1 MSYISKETLFNS
13 REYLNQRT
21 KKTDTLI
28 GLIVFLFCV
37 QERKEQGRYLLSDMR
52 EFAHVVDEA
61 FYLLPSITKNT
72 AEPLVWYGFISENW
86 LNEVKLT
93 FLNNNK
99 ISAKHVVN
107 VLFWRKS
114 FSHTNE
120 AVEWF
125 KNKITPVIFNELF
138 ELQENSGN
146 DFVHDKAIDVSDIIK
161 HYDGNN
167 QDLTLK
173 SDGKFI
179 KKKASDL
186 SAAPFG
192 QTLYAASEIKKVIL
206 ITPFDFIEK
215 FTFTSFV
222 RQEKPKNL
230 ILNNNSDSKLTQL
243 PKPFLILAGIS
254 GTGKTRFV
262 REQAKLANA
271 DNQAKDNYC
280 LVSVRPDWHEPSD
293 LLGYIS
299 HLGSKPKYITTDVL
313 RFIVQAWKHIADS
326 GFDLK
331 TGKVTEEQLNEI
343 QPYWLCL
350 DEMNLAPVEQY
361 FADYL
366 SVLETRRWNGEVYQ
380 CDPLL
385 KPSVLEN
392 IQSNDLGL
400 DEGDVLWE
408 HFKEA
413 GVSIPFN
420 LIVAGTVNMDET
432 THGFSRKVLDRA
444 LSLDFNE
451 FYPNDFNAYFLSH
464 AQNKTFTY
472 PIYSDASLSLNFDS
486 IFVKESCEFLSEVN
500 NVLKNSPFE
509 LAYRA
514 LNELLLSVKCINPK
528 NEIELQ
534 SIWDDFLMMKV
545 LPRIEGDSE
554 KLDFDGEKSLLTNLE
569 AIMKEQLSAIW
580 EGKKRI
586 DLFRETNEG
595 DVINIECRSKAKI
608 RWMQTKLEKFGFT
621 HFWK

>member
-1 MSYISKETLFNS
+1 MSLREGLLKVLNDYLDIKKQPFKKENYEPIFHTLITDIKNNFAGKNYSIKSHPGQGVWSSVPWIEISRRKDVYVTYLFKGDCSGVYLSLQQKADGISKSELIEKTLKLKNSIKNISNYSEFTFDEIDLGEGVSNKAARYKDSNIISKYYSKETLPSNDVIKSELSRLLDVYDKWQLNSDFN
-13 REYLNQRT
+13 
-21 KKTDTLI
+21 DT
-28 GLIVFLFCV
+28 
-37 QERKEQGRYLLSDMR
+37 
-52 EFAHVVDEA
+52 
-61 FYLLPSITKNT
+61 
-72 AEPLVWYGFISENW
+72 
-86 LNEVKLT
+86 
-93 FLNNNK
+93 
-99 ISAKHVVN
+99 
-107 VLFWRKS
+107 
-114 FSHTNE
+114 
-120 AVEWF
+120 
-125 KNKITPVIFNELF
+125 
-138 ELQENSGN
+138 
-146 DFVHDKAIDVSDIIK
+146 
-161 HYDGNN
+161 
-167 QDLTLK
+167 
-173 SDGKFI
+173 
-179 KKKASDL
+179 
-186 SAAPFG
+186 
-192 QTLYAASEIKKVIL
+192 
-206 ITPFDFIEK
+206 
-215 FTFTSFV
+215 
-222 RQEKPKNL
+222 
-230 ILNNNSDSKLTQL
+230 SDSKVDRQMNIIRL

-262 REQAKLANA
+262 RQQAELTGKN
-271 DNQAKDNYC
+271 NYC

-299 HLGSKPKYITTDVL
+299 HLRSKPKYMTTDVL

-366 SVLETRRWNGEVYQ
+366 SILETRQWNGEVYQ
-380 CDPLL
+380 CAPLL
-385 KPSVLEN
+385 KPSVFEN
-392 IQSNDLGL
+392 IQPTDLGL
-400 DEGDVLWE
+400 GEGDELWK

-444 LSLDFNE
+444 LSFDFNE
-451 FYPNDFNAYFLSH
+451 FYPNDFNAYFSPN

-472 PIYSDASLSLNFDS
+472 PIYSDASLSLNFAS
-486 IFVKESCEFLSEVN
+486 SFVKESCEFLSEVN
-500 NVLKNSPFE
+500 SVLKNSPFE

-534 SIWDDFLMMKV
+534 SVWDDFLMMKV

-569 AIMKEQLSAIW
+569 AIIKEQLSAIW
-580 EGKKRI
+580 EGEKRI

-608 RWMQTKLEKFGFT
+608 SWMQTKLEKFGFT

>member
-1 MSYISKETLFNS
+1 MK
-13 REYLNQRT
+13 
-21 KKTDTLI
+21 
-28 GLIVFLFCV
+28 VFI
-37 QERKEQGRYLLSDMR
+37 
-52 EFAHVVDEA
+52 A
-61 FYLLPSITKNT
+61 
-72 AEPLVWYGFISENW
+72 
-86 LNEVKLT
+86 
-93 FLNNNK
+93 K
-99 ISAKHVVN
+99 I
-107 VLFWRKS
+107 
-114 FSHTNE
+114 TNE
-120 AVEWF
+120 ENV
-125 KNKITPVIFNELF
+125 NKIT
-138 ELQENSGN
+138 
-146 DFVHDKAIDVSDIIK
+146 
-161 HYDGNN
+161 
-167 QDLTLK
+167 TLK
-173 SDGKFI
+173 EFTHLDIYNFKDEIEVGSDVFFVFGGDKSQITWKQGLAGFGKVVKAPYDLGYSTSNRRYFKI
-179 KKKASDL
+179 DIRPEYVLPIPISPKETKLHKKYQDQLYDVPYVGANHFPNQAIAKAEGEG
-186 SAAPFG
+186 AQA
-192 QTLYAASEIKKVIL
+192 LYSLFYDYLPETK
-206 ITPFDFIEK
+206 
-215 FTFTSFV
+215 
-222 RQEKPKNL
+222 KNL
-230 ILNNNSDSKLTQL
+230 ISKDLLLVSDKYNGQVLESEKNALS
-243 PKPFLILAGIS
+243 KPFLILAGIS

-262 REQAKLANA
+262 RQQAERTGKH
-271 DNQAKDNYC
+271 NYC

-366 SVLETRRWNGEVYQ
+366 SILETRQWNGKVYQ

-385 KPSVLEN
+385 KSSVFEN
-392 IQSNDLGL
+392 IQPTDLGL
-400 DEGDVLWE
+400 DGGDILWE
-408 HFKEA
+408 HFKEN
-413 GVSIPFN
+413 GISIPFN
-420 LIVAGTVNMDET
+420 LIVAGSVNMDET

-444 LSLDFNE
+444 LSFDFNE
-451 FYPNDFNAYFLSH
+451 FYPNDFNAYFSPN

-472 PIYSDASLSLNFDS
+472 PINSDASLALNFDS
-486 IFVKESCEFLSEVN
+486 PFVQESCEFLSKINV
-500 NVLKNSPFE
+500 VLKHSPFE

-534 SIWDDFLMMKV
+534 SVWDDFLMMKV

-569 AIMKEQLSAIW
+569 AIMREQLSAIW

-608 RWMQTKLEKFGFT
+608 SWMQTKLEKFGFT

>member
-1 MSYISKETLFNS
+1 MSLREGLLKVLNNYLDIKKQPFKKENYEPIFYALIADIKNNFSGKNYSIKSHPGQGGWASVPWIEISKRKDVYVTYLFKADCSGVYLSLQQKADGMSKSKLIETTSKLRNS
-13 REYLNQRT
+13 IKNISNYNEFTFDEIDLGKGVSGSAVKYNYSNIIS
-21 KKTDTLI
+21 KYYS
-28 GLIVFLFCV
+28 
-37 QERKEQGRYLLSDMR
+37 KEM
-52 EFAHVVDEA
+52 
-61 FYLLPSITKNT
+61 LPSNDVIK
-72 AEPLVWYGFISENW
+72 SELYQLLDIYDEW
-86 LNEVKLT
+86 QLNGD
-93 FLNNNK
+93 
-99 ISAKHVVN
+99 
-107 VLFWRKS
+107 
-114 FSHTNE
+114 
-120 AVEWF
+120 
-125 KNKITPVIFNELF
+125 FN
-138 ELQENSGN
+138 
-146 DFVHDKAIDVSDIIK
+146 D
-161 HYDGNN
+161 
-167 QDLTLK
+167 T
-173 SDGKFI
+173 
-179 KKKASDL
+179 
-186 SAAPFG
+186 
-192 QTLYAASEIKKVIL
+192 
-206 ITPFDFIEK
+206 
-215 FTFTSFV
+215 
-222 RQEKPKNL
+222 
-230 ILNNNSDSKLTQL
+230 SDSKVDREMNIIRLS
-243 PKPFLILAGIS
+243 KPFLILAGIS

-262 REQAKLANA
+262 RQQAERTGL
-271 DNQAKDNYC
+271 DNYC

-299 HLGSKPKYITTDVL
+299 HLGSQPKYITTDVL
-313 RFIVQAWKHIADS
+313 RFIVQAWKQISDS

-366 SVLETRRWNGEVYQ
+366 SILETRQWNGEVYQ

-385 KPSVLEN
+385 KSSVLEN
-392 IQSNDLGL
+392 IQPADLGL
-400 DEGDVLWE
+400 DEGDILWG
-408 HFKEA
+408 HFKEN
-413 GVSIPFN
+413 GISIPFN

-444 LSLDFNE
+444 LSFDFNE
-451 FYPNDFNAYFLSH
+451 FYPNDFNAYFSSN

-486 IFVKESCEFLSEVN
+486 PFVKESCEFLSEVN
-500 NVLKNSPFE
+500 SVLKNSPFE

-528 NEIELQ
+528 NEIDLQ
-534 SIWDDFLMMKV
+534 SVWDDFLMMKV

-608 RWMQTKLEKFGFT
+608 SWMQTKLEKFGFT

>member
-1 MSYISKETLFNS
+1 MKVFIAKITNEENVNKINSLKEFTHLDIYNFKDEIEVGSDIFFVFGGDKSQITWKQGLAGFGKVIKAPYDLGYSSSNKRYFKIDIKPEYVLPTPIPPKETKLHKKYQDQLYDVPYVGANHFPNQAIAKTEGEGAQALYSLFYDYLPETKKSLISKDLLLVGNKSNSQVLEYEKNALF
-13 REYLNQRT
+13 
-21 KKTDTLI
+21 
-28 GLIVFLFCV
+28 
-37 QERKEQGRYLLSDMR
+37 
-52 EFAHVVDEA
+52 
-61 FYLLPSITKNT
+61 
-72 AEPLVWYGFISENW
+72 
-86 LNEVKLT
+86 
-93 FLNNNK
+93 
-99 ISAKHVVN
+99 
-107 VLFWRKS
+107 
-114 FSHTNE
+114 
-120 AVEWF
+120 
-125 KNKITPVIFNELF
+125 
-138 ELQENSGN
+138 
-146 DFVHDKAIDVSDIIK
+146 
-161 HYDGNN
+161 
-167 QDLTLK
+167 
-173 SDGKFI
+173 
-179 KKKASDL
+179 
-186 SAAPFG
+186 
-192 QTLYAASEIKKVIL
+192 
-206 ITPFDFIEK
+206 
-215 FTFTSFV
+215 
-222 RQEKPKNL
+222 
-230 ILNNNSDSKLTQL
+230 
-243 PKPFLILAGIS
+243 KPFLILAGIS

-262 REQAKLANA
+262 RQQAELTGN
-271 DNQAKDNYC
+271 NNYC

-299 HLGSKPKYITTDVL
+299 HLGSQPKYITTDVL

-366 SVLETRRWNGEVYQ
+366 SILETRQWNGEVYQ

-385 KPSVLEN
+385 KSSVLEN
-392 IQSNDLGL
+392 IQPIDLGL
-400 DEGDVLWE
+400 DEGDILWE
-408 HFKEA
+408 HFKEN
-413 GVSIPFN
+413 GISIPFN

-444 LSLDFNE
+444 LSFDFNE
-451 FYPNDFNAYFLSH
+451 FYPNDFNTYFSTN

-486 IFVKESCEFLSEVN
+486 NFVKESCEFLSEVN

-514 LNELLLSVKCINPK
+514 LNELLLAVKCIKPQND
-528 NEIELQ
+528 IELQ

-569 AIMKEQLSAIW
+569 AIIKEQLSAIW
-580 EGKKRI
+580 EGEKRI

-608 RWMQTKLEKFGFT
+608 PWMQTKLEKFGFT

>member
-1 MSYISKETLFNS
+1 MSLREGLLKVLNNYLDIKKQPFKKENYEPIFYALIADIKNNFSGKNYSIKSHPGQGGWASVPWIEISKRKDVYVTYLFKADCSGVYLSLQQKADGMSKSKLIETTSKLRNS
-13 REYLNQRT
+13 IKNISNYNEFTFDEIDLGKGVSGSAVKYNYSNIIS
-21 KKTDTLI
+21 KYYSK
-28 GLIVFLFCV
+28 
-37 QERKEQGRYLLSDMR
+37 DM
-52 EFAHVVDEA
+52 
-61 FYLLPSITKNT
+61 LPSN
-72 AEPLVWYGFISENW
+72 
-86 LNEVKLT
+86 
-93 FLNNNK
+93 
-99 ISAKHVVN
+99 
-107 VLFWRKS
+107 
-114 FSHTNE
+114 
-120 AVEWF
+120 
-125 KNKITPVIFNELF
+125 
-138 ELQENSGN
+138 
-146 DFVHDKAIDVSDIIK
+146 DIIK
-161 HYDGNN
+161 SELYQLLDIYDEWQLNG
-167 QDLTLK
+167 
-173 SDGKFI
+173 
-179 KKKASDL
+179 
-186 SAAPFG
+186 
-192 QTLYAASEIKKVIL
+192 
-206 ITPFDFIEK
+206 DFND
-215 FTFTSFV
+215 T
-222 RQEKPKNL
+222 
-230 ILNNNSDSKLTQL
+230 SDSKVDREMNIIRLS
-243 PKPFLILAGIS
+243 KPFLILAGIS

-262 REQAKLANA
+262 RQQAERTGL
-271 DNQAKDNYC
+271 DNYC

-299 HLGSKPKYITTDVL
+299 HLGSQPKYITTDVL
-313 RFIVQAWKHIADS
+313 RFIVQAWKHISDS

-331 TGKVTEEQLNEI
+331 TGKVTEEQVNEI

-366 SVLETRRWNGEVYQ
+366 SILETRQWNGEVYQ

-385 KPSVLEN
+385 KASALEN
-392 IQSNDLGL
+392 IQPTDLGL
-400 DEGDVLWE
+400 VEGDILWE
-408 HFKEA
+408 HFKEN
-413 GVSIPFN
+413 GISIPFN

-444 LSLDFNE
+444 LSFDFNE
-451 FYPNDFNAYFLSH
+451 FYPNDFNAYFSSN

-486 IFVKESCEFLSEVN
+486 PFVKESCEFLSEVN
-500 NVLKNSPFE
+500 SVLKNSPFE

-534 SIWDDFLMMKV
+534 SVWDDFLMMKV

-569 AIMKEQLSAIW
+569 AIIKEQLSAIW

-608 RWMQTKLEKFGFT
+608 SWIQTKLEKFGFT

>member
-1 MSYISKETLFNS
+1 MSLREGLLKVLNDYLDIKKQPFKKENYEPIFHTLITDIKNNFAGKNYSIKSHPGQGVWSSVPWIEISRRKDVYVTYLFKGDCSGVYLSLQQKADGISKSELIEKTLKLKNSIKNISNYSEFTFDEIDLGEGVSNKAARYKDSNIISKYYSKETLPSNDVIKSELSRLLDVYDKWQLNSDFN
-13 REYLNQRT
+13 
-21 KKTDTLI
+21 DT
-28 GLIVFLFCV
+28 
-37 QERKEQGRYLLSDMR
+37 
-52 EFAHVVDEA
+52 
-61 FYLLPSITKNT
+61 
-72 AEPLVWYGFISENW
+72 
-86 LNEVKLT
+86 
-93 FLNNNK
+93 
-99 ISAKHVVN
+99 
-107 VLFWRKS
+107 
-114 FSHTNE
+114 
-120 AVEWF
+120 
-125 KNKITPVIFNELF
+125 
-138 ELQENSGN
+138 
-146 DFVHDKAIDVSDIIK
+146 
-161 HYDGNN
+161 
-167 QDLTLK
+167 
-173 SDGKFI
+173 
-179 KKKASDL
+179 
-186 SAAPFG
+186 
-192 QTLYAASEIKKVIL
+192 
-206 ITPFDFIEK
+206 
-215 FTFTSFV
+215 
-222 RQEKPKNL
+222 
-230 ILNNNSDSKLTQL
+230 SDSKVDRQMNIISL

-262 REQAKLANA
+262 SQQAELTGKN
-271 DNQAKDNYC
+271 NYC

-331 TGKVTEEQLNEI
+331 TGKVTEEQVNEI

-366 SVLETRRWNGEVYQ
+366 SILETRQWNGEVYQ
-380 CDPLL
+380 CAPLL
-385 KPSVLEN
+385 KPSVFEN
-392 IQSNDLGL
+392 IQPTDLGL
-400 DEGDVLWE
+400 GEGDELWK

-444 LSLDFNE
+444 LSFDFNE
-451 FYPNDFNAYFLSH
+451 FYPNDFNAYFSPN

-472 PIYSDASLSLNFDS
+472 PIYSDASLSLNFAS
-486 IFVKESCEFLSEVN
+486 SFVKESCEFLSEVN
-500 NVLKNSPFE
+500 SVLKNSPFE

-534 SIWDDFLMMKV
+534 SVWDDFLMMKV

-569 AIMKEQLSAIW
+569 AIMSEQLSAIW
-580 EGKKRI
+580 EGKRRI

-608 RWMQTKLEKFGFT
+608 SWMQTKLEKFGFT

>member
-1 MSYISKETLFNS
+1 MKVFIAKITNEENVNKINSLKEFTHLDIYNFKDEIEVGSDIFFVFGGDKSQITWKQGLAGFGKVIKAPYDLGYSSSNKRYFKIDIKPEYVLPTPIPPKETKLHKKYQDQLYDVPYVGANHFPNQAIAKTEGEGAQALYSLFYDYLPETKKSLISKDLLLVGNKSNSQVLEYEKNALF
-13 REYLNQRT
+13 
-21 KKTDTLI
+21 
-28 GLIVFLFCV
+28 
-37 QERKEQGRYLLSDMR
+37 
-52 EFAHVVDEA
+52 
-61 FYLLPSITKNT
+61 
-72 AEPLVWYGFISENW
+72 
-86 LNEVKLT
+86 
-93 FLNNNK
+93 
-99 ISAKHVVN
+99 
-107 VLFWRKS
+107 
-114 FSHTNE
+114 
-120 AVEWF
+120 
-125 KNKITPVIFNELF
+125 
-138 ELQENSGN
+138 
-146 DFVHDKAIDVSDIIK
+146 
-161 HYDGNN
+161 
-167 QDLTLK
+167 
-173 SDGKFI
+173 
-179 KKKASDL
+179 
-186 SAAPFG
+186 
-192 QTLYAASEIKKVIL
+192 
-206 ITPFDFIEK
+206 
-215 FTFTSFV
+215 
-222 RQEKPKNL
+222 
-230 ILNNNSDSKLTQL
+230 
-243 PKPFLILAGIS
+243 KPFLILAGIS

-262 REQAKLANA
+262 RQQAELTGN
-271 DNQAKDNYC
+271 NNYC

-299 HLGSKPKYITTDVL
+299 HLGSQPKYITTDVL

-366 SVLETRRWNGEVYQ
+366 SILETRQWNGEVYQ

-385 KPSVLEN
+385 KSSVLEN
-392 IQSNDLGL
+392 IQPIDLGL
-400 DEGDVLWE
+400 DEGDILWE
-408 HFKEA
+408 HFKEN
-413 GVSIPFN
+413 GISIPFN

-444 LSLDFNE
+444 LSFDFNE
-451 FYPNDFNAYFLSH
+451 FYPNDFNTYFSTN

-486 IFVKESCEFLSEVN
+486 NFVKESCEFLSEVN

-514 LNELLLSVKCINPK
+514 LNELLLAVKCINPQ
-528 NEIELQ
+528 NDIELQ

-569 AIMKEQLSAIW
+569 AIIKEQLSAIW
-580 EGKKRI
+580 EGEKRI

-608 RWMQTKLEKFGFT
+608 PWMQTKLEKFGFT

>member
-1 MSYISKETLFNS
+1 MSLREGLLKVLNDYLDIKKQPFKKENYEPIFHTLVTDIKNNFSGKNYSIKSHPGQGVWSSVPWIEISRIKDVYVTYLFKGDCSGVYLSLQQKADGISKSELIEKTLNLRNSIKNISNNSEFTFDEIDLGEGISNKAARYKDSNIISKYYSKETLPSNDVIKSELSRLLDVYDKWQLNSDFN
-13 REYLNQRT
+13 
-21 KKTDTLI
+21 DT
-28 GLIVFLFCV
+28 
-37 QERKEQGRYLLSDMR
+37 
-52 EFAHVVDEA
+52 
-61 FYLLPSITKNT
+61 
-72 AEPLVWYGFISENW
+72 
-86 LNEVKLT
+86 
-93 FLNNNK
+93 
-99 ISAKHVVN
+99 
-107 VLFWRKS
+107 
-114 FSHTNE
+114 
-120 AVEWF
+120 
-125 KNKITPVIFNELF
+125 
-138 ELQENSGN
+138 
-146 DFVHDKAIDVSDIIK
+146 
-161 HYDGNN
+161 
-167 QDLTLK
+167 
-173 SDGKFI
+173 
-179 KKKASDL
+179 
-186 SAAPFG
+186 
-192 QTLYAASEIKKVIL
+192 
-206 ITPFDFIEK
+206 
-215 FTFTSFV
+215 
-222 RQEKPKNL
+222 
-230 ILNNNSDSKLTQL
+230 SDSKVDRQMNIIRL

-262 REQAKLANA
+262 RQQAARTGL
-271 DNQAKDNYC
+271 DNYC

-299 HLGSKPKYITTDVL
+299 HLGSQPKYITTDVL
-313 RFIVQAWKHIADS
+313 RFIVKAWKHIADG

-366 SVLETRRWNGEVYQ
+366 SILETRQWNDEVYQ

-392 IQSNDLGL
+392 IQPTDLGL
-400 DEGDVLWE
+400 DEGDILWE
-408 HFKEA
+408 RFKEN
-413 GVSIPFN
+413 GISIPFN

-444 LSLDFNE
+444 LSFDFNE
-451 FYPNDFNAYFLSH
+451 FYPNDFNTYFLSNV
-464 AQNKTFTY
+464 QNKTFTY
-472 PIYSDASLSLNFDS
+472 PIYSDASLSLNFAS
-486 IFVKESCEFLSEVN
+486 SFVKESSEFLSEVN
-500 NVLKNSPFE
+500 SVLKNSPFE

-534 SIWDDFLMMKV
+534 SVWDDFLMMKV

-608 RWMQTKLEKFGFT
+608 SWMQTKLEKFGFT

>member
-1 MSYISKETLFNS
+1 MKVFITKITNEENVNKIKALKEFTHLDIYNFKDEIEVGSDVFFVFGGDKSRINWRQGLAGFGKVVKAPYDLGYSDNPRYFKIDIKPEYVLPDPIPPKETKLHKKYQEQLYDVPYVGANHFPNQAIAKTEGKGAQALYSLFYDYLPETKKSLISKDLLLVGDKSNSQVLESEKNALF
-13 REYLNQRT
+13 
-21 KKTDTLI
+21 
-28 GLIVFLFCV
+28 
-37 QERKEQGRYLLSDMR
+37 
-52 EFAHVVDEA
+52 
-61 FYLLPSITKNT
+61 
-72 AEPLVWYGFISENW
+72 
-86 LNEVKLT
+86 
-93 FLNNNK
+93 
-99 ISAKHVVN
+99 
-107 VLFWRKS
+107 
-114 FSHTNE
+114 
-120 AVEWF
+120 
-125 KNKITPVIFNELF
+125 
-138 ELQENSGN
+138 
-146 DFVHDKAIDVSDIIK
+146 
-161 HYDGNN
+161 
-167 QDLTLK
+167 
-173 SDGKFI
+173 
-179 KKKASDL
+179 
-186 SAAPFG
+186 
-192 QTLYAASEIKKVIL
+192 
-206 ITPFDFIEK
+206 
-215 FTFTSFV
+215 
-222 RQEKPKNL
+222 
-230 ILNNNSDSKLTQL
+230 
-243 PKPFLILAGIS
+243 KPFLILAGIS

-262 REQAKLANA
+262 RQQAERTGL
-271 DNQAKDNYC
+271 DNYC

-299 HLGSKPKYITTDVL
+299 HLGSQPKYITTDVL
-313 RFIVQAWKHIADS
+313 RFIVQAWKHISDS

-361 FADYL
+361 FSDYL
-366 SVLETRRWNGEVYQ
+366 SILETRQWNGDVYQ

-385 KPSVLEN
+385 KASAFEN
-392 IQSNDLGL
+392 IQPTDLGL
-400 DEGDVLWE
+400 SEGDILWE
-408 HFKEA
+408 HFKEN
-413 GVSIPFN
+413 GISIPFN

-451 FYPNDFNAYFLSH
+451 FYPNDFNDYFSPN

-472 PIYSDASLSLNFDS
+472 PIYSEASLSLNFDS
-486 IFVKESCEFLSEVN
+486 PFVKESCEFLSEVN
-500 NVLKNSPFE
+500 SVLKNSPFE

-534 SIWDDFLMMKV
+534 SVWDDFLMMKV

-569 AIMKEQLSAIW
+569 AIIKEQLSAIW

-608 RWMQTKLEKFGFT
+608 SWMQTKLEKFGFT

>member
-1 MSYISKETLFNS
+1 MSLREGLLKVLNDYLDIKKQPFKKENYEPIFHTLITDIKNNFAGKNYSIKSHPGQGVWSSVPWIEISRRKDVYVTYLFRGDCSGVYLSLQQKADGISKSELIEKTLKLKNSIKKISNYSEFTFDEINLGEGISNKAERYKDSNIISKYYSKETLPSDDVIKSELSRLLDVYEKWQLNSDFN
-13 REYLNQRT
+13 
-21 KKTDTLI
+21 DT
-28 GLIVFLFCV
+28 
-37 QERKEQGRYLLSDMR
+37 
-52 EFAHVVDEA
+52 
-61 FYLLPSITKNT
+61 
-72 AEPLVWYGFISENW
+72 
-86 LNEVKLT
+86 
-93 FLNNNK
+93 
-99 ISAKHVVN
+99 
-107 VLFWRKS
+107 
-114 FSHTNE
+114 
-120 AVEWF
+120 
-125 KNKITPVIFNELF
+125 
-138 ELQENSGN
+138 
-146 DFVHDKAIDVSDIIK
+146 
-161 HYDGNN
+161 
-167 QDLTLK
+167 
-173 SDGKFI
+173 
-179 KKKASDL
+179 
-186 SAAPFG
+186 
-192 QTLYAASEIKKVIL
+192 
-206 ITPFDFIEK
+206 
-215 FTFTSFV
+215 
-222 RQEKPKNL
+222 
-230 ILNNNSDSKLTQL
+230 SDSKVDRQMNIIRL

-262 REQAKLANA
+262 RQQAELTGKN
-271 DNQAKDNYC
+271 NYC

-313 RFIVQAWKHIADS
+313 RFIVQAWKHIAAS

-331 TGKVTEEQLNEI
+331 TDKVTEEQLNEI

-366 SVLETRRWNGEVYQ
+366 SVLETRQWNGEVYQ

-392 IQSNDLGL
+392 IQPNDLGL

-444 LSLDFNE
+444 LSFDFNE

-486 IFVKESCEFLSEVN
+486 NFVKESCEFLSEVN

-514 LNELLLSVKCINPK
+514 LNELLLAVKCINPQ

-569 AIMKEQLSAIW
+569 AIIKEQLSDIW
-580 EGKKRI
+580 EGEKRI

-608 RWMQTKLEKFGFT
+608 HWMQTKLEKFGFT

>member
-1 MSYISKETLFNS
+1 MSLREGLLKVLNDYLDIKKQPFKKENYEPIFHTLITDIKNNFAGKNYSLKSHPGQGVWSSVPWIEISRRKDIYVTYLFKGDCSGVYLSLQQKADGISKSELIEKTLKLKNSIKNILNYSEFTFDEIDLGEGISNKAERYKDSNIISKYYSKETLPSNDVIKSELSRLLDIYDKWQLNINFN
-13 REYLNQRT
+13 
-21 KKTDTLI
+21 DT
-28 GLIVFLFCV
+28 
-37 QERKEQGRYLLSDMR
+37 
-52 EFAHVVDEA
+52 
-61 FYLLPSITKNT
+61 
-72 AEPLVWYGFISENW
+72 
-86 LNEVKLT
+86 
-93 FLNNNK
+93 
-99 ISAKHVVN
+99 
-107 VLFWRKS
+107 
-114 FSHTNE
+114 
-120 AVEWF
+120 
-125 KNKITPVIFNELF
+125 
-138 ELQENSGN
+138 
-146 DFVHDKAIDVSDIIK
+146 
-161 HYDGNN
+161 
-167 QDLTLK
+167 
-173 SDGKFI
+173 
-179 KKKASDL
+179 
-186 SAAPFG
+186 
-192 QTLYAASEIKKVIL
+192 
-206 ITPFDFIEK
+206 
-215 FTFTSFV
+215 
-222 RQEKPKNL
+222 
-230 ILNNNSDSKLTQL
+230 SDSKVYRQMNIIRLL
-243 PKPFLILAGIS
+243 KPFLILAGIS

-262 REQAKLANA
+262 RQQAELTGKN
-271 DNQAKDNYC
+271 NYC

-366 SVLETRRWNGEVYQ
+366 SVLETRQWNGEVYQ

-392 IQSNDLGL
+392 IQPNDLGL

-444 LSLDFNE
+444 LSFDFNE
-451 FYPNDFNAYFLSH
+451 FYPNDFNAYFSPN

-472 PIYSDASLSLNFDS
+472 PIYSDASLSLNFAS
-486 IFVKESCEFLSEVN
+486 SFVKESCEFLSEVN
-500 NVLKNSPFE
+500 SVLKNSPFE

-534 SIWDDFLMMKV
+534 SVWDDFLMMKV

-569 AIMKEQLSAIW
+569 AIMSEQLSAIW

-595 DVINIECRSKAKI
+595 DVIQIECRSKEKI
-608 RWMQTKLEKFGFT
+608 SWMQTKLEKFGFT

>member
-1 MSYISKETLFNS
+1 MGFLSKENIFNARDYISAHVSKPDTFAGFILLLLCAEKNKKDPFYKIINMKLFSEMADLSFKLSEDNYHYSEKLWYVLFSKNWIKQAKEFFLRNERISLNKFLATLFWYKGFDNES
-13 REYLNQRT
+13 KML
-21 KKTDTLI
+21 
-28 GLIVFLFCV
+28 
-37 QERKEQGRYLLSDMR
+37 QEFKEQINN
-52 EFAHVVDEA
+52 DE
-61 FYLLPSITKNT
+61 
-72 AEPLVWYGFISENW
+72 FISE
-86 LNEVKLT
+86 LFFIESSS
-93 FLNNNK
+93 
-99 ISAKHVVN
+99 ISFDT
-107 VLFWRKS
+107 LEPYTR
-114 FSHTNE
+114 E
-120 AVEWF
+120 AF
-125 KNKITPVIFNELF
+125 FNELNG
-138 ELQENSGN
+138 EKDS
-146 DFVHDKAIDVSDIIK
+146 VSIKYDK
-161 HYDGNN
+161 
-167 QDLTLK
+167 
-173 SDGKFI
+173 KFI
-179 KKKASDL
+179 KKRAGDISASVF
-186 SAAPFG
+186 S
-192 QTLYAASEIKKVIL
+192 QTLYAGLEIKKIFT
-206 ITPFDFIEK
+206 IFDYDIIASFSFPSLDTAFPRKIEL
-215 FTFTSFV
+215 
-222 RQEKPKNL
+222 QY
-230 ILNNNSDSKLTQL
+230 SKYESLS
-243 PKPFLILAGIS
+243 KPFLILAGIS

-262 REQAKLANA
+262 RQQAELTGKN
-271 DNQAKDNYC
+271 NYC

-331 TGKVTEEQLNEI
+331 TGKVTEEQLNKI

-366 SVLETRRWNGEVYQ
+366 SILETRQWSGEVYQ

-385 KPSVLEN
+385 KSSVLEN
-392 IQSNDLGL
+392 IQPADFGL
-400 DEGDVLWE
+400 DEGDILWG
-408 HFKEA
+408 HFKEN
-413 GVSIPFN
+413 GISIPFN

-444 LSLDFNE
+444 LSFDFNE
-451 FYPNDFNAYFLSH
+451 FYPNDFNAYFSPN

-472 PIYSDASLSLNFDS
+472 SIYSNANLSLNFDS
-486 IFVKESCEFLSEVN
+486 PFVKESCEFLSEVN
-500 NVLKNSPFE
+500 GVLKNSPFE

-569 AIMKEQLSAIW
+569 AIIKEQLSAIW
-580 EGKKRI
+580 NDDKRI

-595 DVINIECRSKAKI
+595 DVINMECRSKAKI

>member
-1 MSYISKETLFNS
+1 MSLREGLLKVLNDYLDIKKQPFKKENYEPIFHTLVTDIKNNFAGKNYSIKSHPGQGVWSSVPWIEISRIKDVYVTYLFKGDCSGVYLSLQQKADGISKSELIEKTLNLRNSIKNISNNSEFTFDEIDLGEGISNKAARYKDSNIISKYYSKETLPSNDVIKSELSRLLDVYDKWQLNSDFN
-13 REYLNQRT
+13 
-21 KKTDTLI
+21 DT
-28 GLIVFLFCV
+28 
-37 QERKEQGRYLLSDMR
+37 
-52 EFAHVVDEA
+52 
-61 FYLLPSITKNT
+61 
-72 AEPLVWYGFISENW
+72 
-86 LNEVKLT
+86 
-93 FLNNNK
+93 
-99 ISAKHVVN
+99 
-107 VLFWRKS
+107 
-114 FSHTNE
+114 
-120 AVEWF
+120 
-125 KNKITPVIFNELF
+125 
-138 ELQENSGN
+138 
-146 DFVHDKAIDVSDIIK
+146 
-161 HYDGNN
+161 
-167 QDLTLK
+167 
-173 SDGKFI
+173 
-179 KKKASDL
+179 
-186 SAAPFG
+186 
-192 QTLYAASEIKKVIL
+192 
-206 ITPFDFIEK
+206 
-215 FTFTSFV
+215 
-222 RQEKPKNL
+222 
-230 ILNNNSDSKLTQL
+230 SDSKVDRQMNIIRL

-262 REQAKLANA
+262 RQQADRTGL
-271 DNQAKDNYC
+271 DNYC

-299 HLGSKPKYITTDVL
+299 HLGSQPKYITTDVL
-313 RFIVQAWKHIADS
+313 RFIVQAWKHISDS

-361 FADYL
+361 FSDYL
-366 SVLETRRWNGEVYQ
+366 SILETRQWNGEVYQ

-385 KPSVLEN
+385 KSSVFEN
-392 IQSNDLGL
+392 IQPTDLGL
-400 DEGDVLWE
+400 DEGDILWE
-408 HFKEA
+408 HFKEN
-413 GVSIPFN
+413 GISIPFN

-444 LSLDFNE
+444 LSFDFNE
-451 FYPNDFNAYFLSH
+451 FYPNDFKAYFSPN

-472 PIYSDASLSLNFDS
+472 PIYSDASLALNFDS
-486 IFVKESCEFLSEVN
+486 PFVQESCEFLSKINV
-500 NVLKNSPFE
+500 VLKHSPFE

-534 SIWDDFLMMKV
+534 SVWDDFLMMKV

-569 AIMKEQLSAIW
+569 AIMREQLSAIW

-608 RWMQTKLEKFGFT
+608 SWMQTKLEKFGFT

>member
-1 MSYISKETLFNS
+1 MSLREGLLKVLNDYLDIKKQPFKKENYEPIFHTLVTDIKNNFAGKNYSIKSHPGQGVWSSVPWIEISRIKDVYVTYLFKGDCSGVYLSLQQKADGISKSELIEKTLNLRNSIKNISNYSEFTFDEIDLGEGISNKAARYKDSNIISKYYSKETLPSNDVIKSELSRLLDVYDKWQLNSDFN
-13 REYLNQRT
+13 
-21 KKTDTLI
+21 DT
-28 GLIVFLFCV
+28 
-37 QERKEQGRYLLSDMR
+37 
-52 EFAHVVDEA
+52 
-61 FYLLPSITKNT
+61 
-72 AEPLVWYGFISENW
+72 
-86 LNEVKLT
+86 
-93 FLNNNK
+93 
-99 ISAKHVVN
+99 
-107 VLFWRKS
+107 
-114 FSHTNE
+114 
-120 AVEWF
+120 
-125 KNKITPVIFNELF
+125 
-138 ELQENSGN
+138 
-146 DFVHDKAIDVSDIIK
+146 
-161 HYDGNN
+161 
-167 QDLTLK
+167 
-173 SDGKFI
+173 
-179 KKKASDL
+179 
-186 SAAPFG
+186 
-192 QTLYAASEIKKVIL
+192 
-206 ITPFDFIEK
+206 
-215 FTFTSFV
+215 
-222 RQEKPKNL
+222 
-230 ILNNNSDSKLTQL
+230 SDSKVDRQMNIIRL

-262 REQAKLANA
+262 RQQAARTGL
-271 DNQAKDNYC
+271 DNYC

-331 TGKVTEEQLNEI
+331 TGKVTDEQLNEI

-366 SVLETRRWNGEVYQ
+366 SILETRQWNGEAYQ

-385 KPSVLEN
+385 KPSVLAN
-392 IQSNDLGL
+392 IQPNDLGL
-400 DEGDVLWE
+400 DEGDMLWE

-444 LSLDFNE
+444 LSFDFNE
-451 FYPNDFNAYFLSH
+451 FYPNDFKAYFLSH

-514 LNELLLSVKCINPK
+514 LNELLLAVKCINPK

-569 AIMKEQLSAIW
+569 AIIKEQLSYIW
-580 EGKKRI
+580 EGEKRI

-608 RWMQTKLEKFGFT
+608 SWMQTKLEKFGFT

>member
-1 MSYISKETLFNS
+1 MKVFIAKITNEENVNKINTLKEFTHLDIYNFKDEIEVGSDIFFVFGGDRSQITWKQGLAGFGKVIKAPYDLGYSSSNRRYFKIDIKPEYVLPTPIPPKETKLHKKFQDQLYDVPYVGANHFPNQAIAKTEGEGAQALYSLLYDYLPETKKSLISKDLLLVGDKSNSQVLESKKNALF
-13 REYLNQRT
+13 
-21 KKTDTLI
+21 
-28 GLIVFLFCV
+28 
-37 QERKEQGRYLLSDMR
+37 
-52 EFAHVVDEA
+52 
-61 FYLLPSITKNT
+61 
-72 AEPLVWYGFISENW
+72 
-86 LNEVKLT
+86 
-93 FLNNNK
+93 
-99 ISAKHVVN
+99 
-107 VLFWRKS
+107 
-114 FSHTNE
+114 
-120 AVEWF
+120 
-125 KNKITPVIFNELF
+125 
-138 ELQENSGN
+138 
-146 DFVHDKAIDVSDIIK
+146 
-161 HYDGNN
+161 
-167 QDLTLK
+167 
-173 SDGKFI
+173 
-179 KKKASDL
+179 
-186 SAAPFG
+186 
-192 QTLYAASEIKKVIL
+192 
-206 ITPFDFIEK
+206 
-215 FTFTSFV
+215 
-222 RQEKPKNL
+222 
-230 ILNNNSDSKLTQL
+230 
-243 PKPFLILAGIS
+243 KPFLILAGIS
-254 GTGKTRFV
+254 GTGKTCFV
-262 REQAKLANA
+262 RQQAKLTGKN
-271 DNQAKDNYC
+271 NYC

-313 RFIVQAWKHIADS
+313 RFIVQAWKHISDS

-331 TGKVTEEQLNEI
+331 IGKVTKEQLNEI

-366 SVLETRRWNGEVYQ
+366 SVLETRQWNGEVYQ

-392 IQSNDLGL
+392 IQPNDLGL

-444 LSLDFNE
+444 LSFDFNE

-486 IFVKESCEFLSEVN
+486 TFVKESCEFLSEVN

-514 LNELLLSVKCINPK
+514 LNELLLAVKCINPQ

-554 KLDFDGEKSLLTNLE
+554 KLDFDGEISLLTNLE
-569 AIMKEQLSAIW
+569 AIIKEQLSAIW
-580 EGKKRI
+580 EGEKRI

>member
-1 MSYISKETLFNS
+1 MSLREGLLKVLNDYLDIKKQPFKKENYEPIFYALIADIKNNFSGKNYSIKSHPGQGGWASVPWIEISKRKDVYVTYLFKADCSGVYLSLQQKADGMSKSKLIETTSKLRNS
-13 REYLNQRT
+13 IKNISNYNEFTFDEIDLGKGVSGSAVKYNYSNIIS
-21 KKTDTLI
+21 KYYS
-28 GLIVFLFCV
+28 
-37 QERKEQGRYLLSDMR
+37 KEM
-52 EFAHVVDEA
+52 
-61 FYLLPSITKNT
+61 LPSNDVIK
-72 AEPLVWYGFISENW
+72 SELYQLLDIYDEW
-86 LNEVKLT
+86 QLNGD
-93 FLNNNK
+93 
-99 ISAKHVVN
+99 
-107 VLFWRKS
+107 
-114 FSHTNE
+114 
-120 AVEWF
+120 
-125 KNKITPVIFNELF
+125 FN
-138 ELQENSGN
+138 
-146 DFVHDKAIDVSDIIK
+146 D
-161 HYDGNN
+161 
-167 QDLTLK
+167 T
-173 SDGKFI
+173 
-179 KKKASDL
+179 
-186 SAAPFG
+186 
-192 QTLYAASEIKKVIL
+192 
-206 ITPFDFIEK
+206 
-215 FTFTSFV
+215 
-222 RQEKPKNL
+222 
-230 ILNNNSDSKLTQL
+230 SDSKVDREMNIIRLS
-243 PKPFLILAGIS
+243 KPFLILAGIS

-262 REQAKLANA
+262 RQQAERTGL
-271 DNQAKDNYC
+271 DNYC

-299 HLGSKPKYITTDVL
+299 HLGSQPKYITTDVL
-313 RFIVQAWKHIADS
+313 RFIVQAWKQISDS

-361 FADYL
+361 FSDYL
-366 SVLETRRWNGEVYQ
+366 SILETRQWNGEVYQ

-385 KPSVLEN
+385 KASALEN
-392 IQSNDLGL
+392 IQPTDLGL
-400 DEGDVLWE
+400 SEGDILWE
-408 HFKEA
+408 HFKEN
-413 GVSIPFN
+413 GISIPFN

-444 LSLDFNE
+444 LSFDFNE
-451 FYPNDFNAYFLSH
+451 FYPNDFNAYFSSN

-486 IFVKESCEFLSEVN
+486 PFVKESCEFLSEVN
-500 NVLKNSPFE
+500 SVLKNSPFE

-528 NEIELQ
+528 NEIDLQ
-534 SIWDDFLMMKV
+534 SVWDDFLMMKV

-608 RWMQTKLEKFGFT
+608 SWMQTKLEKFGFT

>member
-1 MSYISKETLFNS
+1 MSLREGLLKVLNDYLDIKKQPFKKENYEPIFHTLVTDIKNNFSGKNYSIKSHPGQGVWSSVPWIEISRIKDVYVTYLFKGDCSGVYLSLQQKADGISKSELIEKTLNLKNSIKNISNYSEFTFDEIDLGEGISNKAARYKDSNIISKYYLKETLPSNDVIKSELSRLLDVYDKWQLNSDFN
-13 REYLNQRT
+13 
-21 KKTDTLI
+21 DT
-28 GLIVFLFCV
+28 
-37 QERKEQGRYLLSDMR
+37 
-52 EFAHVVDEA
+52 
-61 FYLLPSITKNT
+61 
-72 AEPLVWYGFISENW
+72 
-86 LNEVKLT
+86 
-93 FLNNNK
+93 
-99 ISAKHVVN
+99 
-107 VLFWRKS
+107 
-114 FSHTNE
+114 
-120 AVEWF
+120 
-125 KNKITPVIFNELF
+125 
-138 ELQENSGN
+138 
-146 DFVHDKAIDVSDIIK
+146 
-161 HYDGNN
+161 
-167 QDLTLK
+167 
-173 SDGKFI
+173 
-179 KKKASDL
+179 
-186 SAAPFG
+186 
-192 QTLYAASEIKKVIL
+192 
-206 ITPFDFIEK
+206 
-215 FTFTSFV
+215 
-222 RQEKPKNL
+222 
-230 ILNNNSDSKLTQL
+230 SDSKVDRQMNIIRL

-262 REQAKLANA
+262 RQQAARTGL
-271 DNQAKDNYC
+271 DNYC

-299 HLGSKPKYITTDVL
+299 HLGSQPKYITTDVL
-313 RFIVQAWKHIADS
+313 RFIVKAWKHIADG

-366 SVLETRRWNGEVYQ
+366 SILETRQWNGEVYQ

-392 IQSNDLGL
+392 IQPTDLGL
-400 DEGDVLWE
+400 DEGDELWK
-408 HFKEA
+408 HFKEN
-413 GVSIPFN
+413 GISIPFN
-420 LIVAGTVNMDET
+420 FIVAGTVNMDET

-444 LSLDFNE
+444 LSFDFNE
-451 FYPNDFNAYFLSH
+451 FYPNDFNTYFLSNV
-464 AQNKTFTY
+464 QNKRFTY
-472 PIYSDASLSLNFDS
+472 PIYSDASLSLNFTS
-486 IFVKESCEFLSEVN
+486 SFVKESSEFLSEVN
-500 NVLKNSPFE
+500 SVLKNSPFE

-534 SIWDDFLMMKV
+534 SVWDDFLMMKV

-554 KLDFDGEKSLLTNLE
+554 KLDFDDEKSLLTNLE

>member
-1 MSYISKETLFNS
+1 MSLREGLLKVLNDYLDIKKQPFKKENYEPIFHTLVTDIKNNFAGKNYSIKSHPGQGVWSSVPWIEISRIKDVYVTYLFKGDCSGVYLSLQQKADGISKSELIEKTLNLRNSIKNISNNSEFTFDEIDLGEGISNKAARYKDSNIISKYYSKETLPSNDVIKSELSRLLDVYDKWQLNSDFN
-13 REYLNQRT
+13 
-21 KKTDTLI
+21 DT
-28 GLIVFLFCV
+28 
-37 QERKEQGRYLLSDMR
+37 
-52 EFAHVVDEA
+52 
-61 FYLLPSITKNT
+61 
-72 AEPLVWYGFISENW
+72 
-86 LNEVKLT
+86 
-93 FLNNNK
+93 
-99 ISAKHVVN
+99 
-107 VLFWRKS
+107 
-114 FSHTNE
+114 
-120 AVEWF
+120 
-125 KNKITPVIFNELF
+125 
-138 ELQENSGN
+138 
-146 DFVHDKAIDVSDIIK
+146 
-161 HYDGNN
+161 
-167 QDLTLK
+167 
-173 SDGKFI
+173 
-179 KKKASDL
+179 
-186 SAAPFG
+186 
-192 QTLYAASEIKKVIL
+192 
-206 ITPFDFIEK
+206 
-215 FTFTSFV
+215 
-222 RQEKPKNL
+222 
-230 ILNNNSDSKLTQL
+230 SDSKVDRQMNIIRL

-262 REQAKLANA
+262 RQQADRTGL
-271 DNQAKDNYC
+271 DNYC

-299 HLGSKPKYITTDVL
+299 HLGSQPKYITTDVL
-313 RFIVQAWKHIADS
+313 RFIVKAWKHIADG

-366 SVLETRRWNGEVYQ
+366 SILETRQWNGEVYQ

-385 KPSVLEN
+385 KSSVLEN
-392 IQSNDLGL
+392 IQPTDLGL
-400 DEGDVLWE
+400 DEGDILWE
-408 HFKEA
+408 HFKEN
-413 GVSIPFN
+413 GISIPFN

-444 LSLDFNE
+444 LSFDFNE
-451 FYPNDFNAYFLSH
+451 FYPNDFNAYFSSN

-486 IFVKESCEFLSEVN
+486 PFVKESCEFLSEVN
-500 NVLKNSPFE
+500 SVLKNSPFE

-534 SIWDDFLMMKV
+534 SVWDDFLMMKV

-554 KLDFDGEKSLLTNLE
+554 KLDFDGEESLLTNLE
-569 AIMKEQLSAIW
+569 AIMREQLSAIW
-580 EGKKRI
+580 DGEKRI

-608 RWMQTKLEKFGFT
+608 SWMQTKLEKFGFT

>member
-1 MSYISKETLFNS
+1 MSLREGLLKVLNNYLDIKKQPFKKENYEPIFYALIADIKNNFSGKNYSIKSHPGQGGWASVPWIEISKRKDVYVTYLFKADCSGVYLSLQQKADGMSKSKLIETTSKLRNS
-13 REYLNQRT
+13 IKNISNYNEFTFDEIDLGKGVSGSAVKYNYSNIIS
-21 KKTDTLI
+21 KYYS
-28 GLIVFLFCV
+28 
-37 QERKEQGRYLLSDMR
+37 KEM
-52 EFAHVVDEA
+52 
-61 FYLLPSITKNT
+61 LPSDDVIK
-72 AEPLVWYGFISENW
+72 SELYQLLDIYDEW
-86 LNEVKLT
+86 QLNGD
-93 FLNNNK
+93 
-99 ISAKHVVN
+99 
-107 VLFWRKS
+107 
-114 FSHTNE
+114 
-120 AVEWF
+120 
-125 KNKITPVIFNELF
+125 FN
-138 ELQENSGN
+138 
-146 DFVHDKAIDVSDIIK
+146 D
-161 HYDGNN
+161 
-167 QDLTLK
+167 T
-173 SDGKFI
+173 
-179 KKKASDL
+179 
-186 SAAPFG
+186 
-192 QTLYAASEIKKVIL
+192 
-206 ITPFDFIEK
+206 
-215 FTFTSFV
+215 
-222 RQEKPKNL
+222 
-230 ILNNNSDSKLTQL
+230 SDSKVDREMNIIRLS
-243 PKPFLILAGIS
+243 KPFLILAGIS

-262 REQAKLANA
+262 RQQAERTGL
-271 DNQAKDNYC
+271 DNYC

-299 HLGSKPKYITTDVL
+299 HLGSQPKYITTDVL
-313 RFIVQAWKHIADS
+313 RFIVQAWKQISDS

-361 FADYL
+361 FSDYL
-366 SVLETRRWNGEVYQ
+366 SILETRQWNGEVYQ

-385 KPSVLEN
+385 KASALEN
-392 IQSNDLGL
+392 IQPTDLGL
-400 DEGDVLWE
+400 SEGDILWE
-408 HFKEA
+408 HFKEN
-413 GVSIPFN
+413 GISIPFN

-444 LSLDFNE
+444 LSFDFNE
-451 FYPNDFNAYFLSH
+451 FYPNDFNAYFSSN

-486 IFVKESCEFLSEVN
+486 PFVKESCEFLSEVN
-500 NVLKNSPFE
+500 SVLKNSPFE

-528 NEIELQ
+528 NEIDLQ
-534 SIWDDFLMMKV
+534 SVWDDFLMMKV

-608 RWMQTKLEKFGFT
+608 SWMQTKLEKFGFT

>member
-1 MSYISKETLFNS
+1 MSLREGLLKVLNDYLDIKKQPFKKENYEPIFHTLITDIKNNFAGKNYSIKSHPGQGVWSSVPWIEISRRKDVYVTYLFKGDCSGVYLSLQQKADGFSKSELIEKTLKLKYSIKNISNYSEFTFDEIDLGEGISNKAERYKDSNIISKYYSKETLPSNDVIKSELSRLLDVYEKWQLNSDFN
-13 REYLNQRT
+13 
-21 KKTDTLI
+21 DT
-28 GLIVFLFCV
+28 
-37 QERKEQGRYLLSDMR
+37 
-52 EFAHVVDEA
+52 
-61 FYLLPSITKNT
+61 
-72 AEPLVWYGFISENW
+72 
-86 LNEVKLT
+86 
-93 FLNNNK
+93 
-99 ISAKHVVN
+99 
-107 VLFWRKS
+107 
-114 FSHTNE
+114 
-120 AVEWF
+120 
-125 KNKITPVIFNELF
+125 
-138 ELQENSGN
+138 
-146 DFVHDKAIDVSDIIK
+146 
-161 HYDGNN
+161 
-167 QDLTLK
+167 
-173 SDGKFI
+173 
-179 KKKASDL
+179 
-186 SAAPFG
+186 
-192 QTLYAASEIKKVIL
+192 
-206 ITPFDFIEK
+206 
-215 FTFTSFV
+215 
-222 RQEKPKNL
+222 
-230 ILNNNSDSKLTQL
+230 SDSKVDRQMNIIRL

-262 REQAKLANA
+262 RQQAELTGKN
-271 DNQAKDNYC
+271 NYC

-366 SVLETRRWNGEVYQ
+366 SVLETRQWNGEVYQ

-392 IQSNDLGL
+392 IQPNDLGL
-400 DEGDVLWE
+400 DEGDELWK

-444 LSLDFNE
+444 LSFDFNE

-486 IFVKESCEFLSEVN
+486 NFVKESCEFLSEVN
-500 NVLKNSPFE
+500 NILKNSPFE

-514 LNELLLSVKCINPK
+514 LNELLLAVKCINPQ

-534 SIWDDFLMMKV
+534 SIWDDFLMMKM

-569 AIMKEQLSAIW
+569 AIIKEQLSDIW
-580 EGKKRI
+580 EGEKRI

-608 RWMQTKLEKFGFT
+608 HWMQTKLEKFGFT

>member
-1 MSYISKETLFNS
+1 MK
-13 REYLNQRT
+13 
-21 KKTDTLI
+21 
-28 GLIVFLFCV
+28 VFI
-37 QERKEQGRYLLSDMR
+37 
-52 EFAHVVDEA
+52 A
-61 FYLLPSITKNT
+61 
-72 AEPLVWYGFISENW
+72 
-86 LNEVKLT
+86 
-93 FLNNNK
+93 K
-99 ISAKHVVN
+99 I
-107 VLFWRKS
+107 
-114 FSHTNE
+114 TNE
-120 AVEWF
+120 ENV
-125 KNKITPVIFNELF
+125 NKIT
-138 ELQENSGN
+138 
-146 DFVHDKAIDVSDIIK
+146 
-161 HYDGNN
+161 
-167 QDLTLK
+167 TLK
-173 SDGKFI
+173 EFTHLDIYNFKDEIEVGSDVFFVFGGDKSQITWKQGLAGFGKVVKAPYDLGYSTSNRRYFKI
-179 KKKASDL
+179 DIRPEYVLPIPIPPKETKLHKKYQDQLYDVPYVGANHFPNQAIAKAEGEG
-186 SAAPFG
+186 AQA
-192 QTLYAASEIKKVIL
+192 LYSLFYDYLPETK
-206 ITPFDFIEK
+206 
-215 FTFTSFV
+215 
-222 RQEKPKNL
+222 KNL
-230 ILNNNSDSKLTQL
+230 ISKDLLLVSDKYNGQVLESEKNALS
-243 PKPFLILAGIS
+243 KPFLILAGIS

-262 REQAKLANA
+262 RQQAARTGL
-271 DNQAKDNYC
+271 DNYC

-366 SVLETRRWNGEVYQ
+366 SILETRQWNGEVYQ

-385 KPSVLEN
+385 KSSVLEN
-392 IQSNDLGL
+392 IQPADFGL
-400 DEGDVLWE
+400 DEGDILWG
-408 HFKEA
+408 HFKEN
-413 GVSIPFN
+413 GISIPFN

-444 LSLDFNE
+444 LSFDFNE
-451 FYPNDFNAYFLSH
+451 FYPNDFNTYFLSNV
-464 AQNKTFTY
+464 QNKTFTY

-486 IFVKESCEFLSEVN
+486 PFVQESCEFLSKINV
-500 NVLKNSPFE
+500 VLKHSPFE

-534 SIWDDFLMMKV
+534 SVWDDFLMMKI

-569 AIMKEQLSAIW
+569 AIMREQLSAIW

-608 RWMQTKLEKFGFT
+608 SWMQTKLEKFGFT

>member
-1 MSYISKETLFNS
+1 MKVFIAKITNEENVNKINSLKEFTHLDIYNFKDEIEVGSDIFFVFGGDKSQITWKQGLAGFGKVIKAPYDLGYSSNKRYFKIDIKPEYVLPTPIPPKETKLHKKYQDQLYDVPYVGANHFPNQAIAKTEGEGAQALYSLFYDYLPETKKSLISKDLLLVGDKSNSQVLEYEKNALF
-13 REYLNQRT
+13 
-21 KKTDTLI
+21 
-28 GLIVFLFCV
+28 
-37 QERKEQGRYLLSDMR
+37 
-52 EFAHVVDEA
+52 
-61 FYLLPSITKNT
+61 
-72 AEPLVWYGFISENW
+72 
-86 LNEVKLT
+86 
-93 FLNNNK
+93 
-99 ISAKHVVN
+99 
-107 VLFWRKS
+107 
-114 FSHTNE
+114 
-120 AVEWF
+120 
-125 KNKITPVIFNELF
+125 
-138 ELQENSGN
+138 
-146 DFVHDKAIDVSDIIK
+146 
-161 HYDGNN
+161 
-167 QDLTLK
+167 
-173 SDGKFI
+173 
-179 KKKASDL
+179 
-186 SAAPFG
+186 
-192 QTLYAASEIKKVIL
+192 
-206 ITPFDFIEK
+206 
-215 FTFTSFV
+215 
-222 RQEKPKNL
+222 
-230 ILNNNSDSKLTQL
+230 
-243 PKPFLILAGIS
+243 KPFLILAGIS

-262 REQAKLANA
+262 RQQAERTGL
-271 DNQAKDNYC
+271 DNYC

-299 HLGSKPKYITTDVL
+299 HLGSQPKYITTDVL
-313 RFIVQAWKHIADS
+313 RFIVKAWKHIADS

-366 SVLETRRWNGEVYQ
+366 SILETRQWNGEVYQ

-385 KPSVLEN
+385 KSSVLEN
-392 IQSNDLGL
+392 IQPTDLGL

-408 HFKEA
+408 HFKEN
-413 GVSIPFN
+413 GISIPFN

-444 LSLDFNE
+444 LSFDFNE
-451 FYPNDFNAYFLSH
+451 FYPNDFNAYFSPN

-472 PIYSDASLSLNFDS
+472 PIYSDASLSLNFAS
-486 IFVKESCEFLSEVN
+486 PFVKESCEFLSEVN
-500 NVLKNSPFE
+500 SVLKNSPFE

-569 AIMKEQLSAIW
+569 AIMREQLSAIW

-595 DVINIECRSKAKI
+595 DVINIACRSKAKI
-608 RWMQTKLEKFGFT
+608 SWMQTKLEKFGFT

>member
-1 MSYISKETLFNS
+1 MGYI
-13 REYLNQRT
+13 
-21 KKTDTLI
+21 TD
-28 GLIVFLFCV
+28 
-37 QERKEQGRYLLSDMR
+37 
-52 EFAHVVDEA
+52 
-61 FYLLPSITKNT
+61 
-72 AEPLVWYGFISENW
+72 AEL
-86 LNEVKLT
+86 
-93 FLNNNK
+93 
-99 ISAKHVVN
+99 
-107 VLFWRKS
+107 RKS
-114 FSHTNE
+114 FSILTEKGLNTVDTSSLVYFFAISKILSEKNINE
-120 AVEWF
+120 ISLDAKTEGRNQLI
-125 KNKITPVIFNELF
+125 KNIEDLM
-138 ELQENSGN
+138 Q
-146 DFVHDKAIDVSDIIK
+146 IDADHIW
-161 HYDGNN
+161 HP
-167 QDLTLK
+167 QLK
-173 SDGKFI
+173 SDWRKSKDITGFVTSNLLTTIYSRKEVYPKRTPILDFTDGVAKLYESYFDNLKKILSGYDKETITSICIWLLRTFHFDSDKVFQKDIVKAIVSVYNIDMSEMIYIDTIDTSSKNKASLNSLLLFAI
-179 KKKASDL
+179 KK
-186 SAAPFG
+186 
-192 QTLYAASEIKKVIL
+192 EKVEL
-206 ITPFDFIEK
+206 NDNN
-215 FTFTSFV
+215 TFYLG
-222 RQEKPKNL
+222 KNAL
-230 ILNNNSDSKLTQL
+230 F
-243 PKPFLILAGIS
+243 KPFLILAGIS

-262 REQAKLANA
+262 RQQAELTGKN
-271 DNQAKDNYC
+271 NYC

-331 TGKVTEEQLNEI
+331 TGKVTKEQLNEI

-366 SVLETRRWNGEVYQ
+366 SVLETRQWNGEVYQ

-392 IQSNDLGL
+392 IQPNDLGL

-444 LSLDFNE
+444 LSFDFNE

-486 IFVKESCEFLSEVN
+486 PFVKESCEFLSEVN

-514 LNELLLSVKCINPK
+514 LNELLLAVKCINPQ

-569 AIMKEQLSAIW
+569 AIMSEQLSAIW
-580 EGKKRI
+580 EGKRRI

-608 RWMQTKLEKFGFT
+608 SWMQTKLEKFGFT

>member
-1 MSYISKETLFNS
+1 MSLREGLLKVLNNYLDIKKQPFKKENYEPIFYALIADIKNNFSGKNYSIKSHPGQGGWASVPWIEISKRKDVYVTYLFKADCSGVYLSLQQKADGMSKSKLIETTSKLRNS
-13 REYLNQRT
+13 IKNISNYNEFTFDEIDLGKGVSGSAVKYNYSNIIS
-21 KKTDTLI
+21 KYYS
-28 GLIVFLFCV
+28 
-37 QERKEQGRYLLSDMR
+37 KEM
-52 EFAHVVDEA
+52 
-61 FYLLPSITKNT
+61 LPSNDVIK
-72 AEPLVWYGFISENW
+72 SELYQLLDIYDEW
-86 LNEVKLT
+86 QLNGD
-93 FLNNNK
+93 
-99 ISAKHVVN
+99 
-107 VLFWRKS
+107 
-114 FSHTNE
+114 
-120 AVEWF
+120 
-125 KNKITPVIFNELF
+125 FN
-138 ELQENSGN
+138 
-146 DFVHDKAIDVSDIIK
+146 D
-161 HYDGNN
+161 
-167 QDLTLK
+167 T
-173 SDGKFI
+173 
-179 KKKASDL
+179 
-186 SAAPFG
+186 
-192 QTLYAASEIKKVIL
+192 
-206 ITPFDFIEK
+206 
-215 FTFTSFV
+215 
-222 RQEKPKNL
+222 
-230 ILNNNSDSKLTQL
+230 SDSKVDREMNIIRLS
-243 PKPFLILAGIS
+243 KPFLILAGIS

-262 REQAKLANA
+262 CQQAERTGL
-271 DNQAKDNYC
+271 DNYC

-299 HLGSKPKYITTDVL
+299 HLGSQPKYITTDVL
-313 RFIVQAWKHIADS
+313 RFIVQAWKQISDS

-361 FADYL
+361 FSDYL
-366 SVLETRRWNGEVYQ
+366 SILETRQWNGEVYQ

-385 KPSVLEN
+385 KASALEN
-392 IQSNDLGL
+392 IQPTDLGL
-400 DEGDVLWE
+400 SEGDILWE
-408 HFKEA
+408 HFKEN
-413 GVSIPFN
+413 GISIPFN

-444 LSLDFNE
+444 LSFDFNE
-451 FYPNDFNAYFLSH
+451 FYPNDFNAYFSSN

-486 IFVKESCEFLSEVN
+486 PFVKESCEFLSEVN
-500 NVLKNSPFE
+500 SVLKNSPFE

-528 NEIELQ
+528 NEIDLQ
-534 SIWDDFLMMKV
+534 SVWDDFLMMKV

-608 RWMQTKLEKFGFT
+608 SWMQTKLEKFGFT